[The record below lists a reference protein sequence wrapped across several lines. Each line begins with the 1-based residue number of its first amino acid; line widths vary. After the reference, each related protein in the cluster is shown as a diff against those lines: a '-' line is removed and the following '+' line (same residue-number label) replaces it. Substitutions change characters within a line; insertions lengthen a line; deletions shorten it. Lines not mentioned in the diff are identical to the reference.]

1 MEAYIKIAGLEN
13 IVEAQLM
20 ESILKEKGLPHRIRS
35 FHDTAYDGLFQL
47 QKGWGEIFAPEEVKE
62 EILDIMALV
71 RSEAGAT
78 EDGRQKPEPQR
89 SELQNHR
96 GLRPETRCM

>member
-78 EDGRQKPEPQR
+78 EDG
-89 SELQNHR
+89 
-96 GLRPETRCM
+96 